1 MSTWETILTIV
12 GLGAIT
18 VITRSFFLFP
28 DKEVPI
34 PAWLREGLRY
44 APLAAMAAV
53 VVPELL
59 ITQGE
64 LIHTWRDARL
74 FGALAGALYFW
85 WRRGMLGTI
94 VVGTAVMLVL
104 RFVLGW

>member
-53 VVPELL
+53 VVSELL
-59 ITQGE
+59 MTQGE
-64 LIHTWRDARL
+64 LLHTWRDARV

-94 VVGTAVMLVL
+94 VVGTSVMLVL

>member
-1 MSTWETILTIV
+1 MSTWETLLTIV

-59 ITQGE
+59 MTQGE
-64 LIHTWRDARL
+64 LLHTWRDARV

-94 VVGTAVMLVL
+94 VVGTSVMLAL

>member
-1 MSTWETILTIV
+1 MSTWETLLTIV

-59 ITQGE
+59 MTQGE
-64 LIHTWRDARL
+64 LLHTWRDARV

-94 VVGTAVMLVL
+94 VVGTSVMLVL

>member
-59 ITQGE
+59 MTQGE
-64 LIHTWRDARL
+64 LLHTWRDARV

-94 VVGTAVMLVL
+94 VVGTSVMLVL

>member
-1 MSTWETILTIV
+1 MTTWETILTIV

-18 VITRSFFLFP
+18 VITRSFFLVP

-59 ITQGE
+59 MTQGE
-64 LIHTWRDARL
+64 LIHTWRDARV

-94 VVGTAVMLVL
+94 VVGTSVMLVL

>member
-1 MSTWETILTIV
+1 MSTWETILTII

>member
-18 VITRSFFLFP
+18 VLTRSFFLIP

-34 PAWLREGLRY
+34 PGWLREGLRY
-44 APLAAMAAV
+44 APLAALVAV
-53 VVPELL
+53 VVPELVM
-59 ITQGE
+59 TQGE

-74 FGALAGALYFW
+74 FGAAAGGLHFW

-94 VVGTAVMLVL
+94 VVGTLVMLAL

>member
-1 MSTWETILTIV
+1 MSTWETILTIL

-18 VITRSFFLFP
+18 VLTRSFFLIP

-34 PAWLREGLRY
+34 PGWLREGLRY
-44 APLAAMAAV
+44 APLAALVAV
-53 VVPELL
+53 VVPELVM
-59 ITQGE
+59 TQGE

-74 FGALAGALYFW
+74 FGAAAGGLYFW

-94 VVGTAVMLVL
+94 VVGTSVMLVL

>member
-1 MSTWETILTIV
+1 MSTWETLLTIV

-44 APLAAMAAV
+44 APLAALVAV
-53 VVPELL
+53 VVPELVL
-59 ITQGE
+59 TQGE
-64 LIHTWRDARL
+64 LIHTWRDARV

-94 VVGTAVMLVL
+94 VVGTSVMLVL

>member
-1 MSTWETILTIV
+1 MSTWETILTII

-64 LIHTWRDARL
+64 LIHTWRDARV

-94 VVGTAVMLVL
+94 VVGTAVMLAL

>member
-59 ITQGE
+59 MTQGE
-64 LIHTWRDARL
+64 LIHTWRDARV

-94 VVGTAVMLVL
+94 VVGTLVMLAL

>member
-1 MSTWETILTIV
+1 MSTWETLLTIV

-44 APLAAMAAV
+44 APLAALVAV
-53 VVPELL
+53 VVPELVL
-59 ITQGE
+59 TQGE
-64 LIHTWRDARL
+64 LIHTWRDARV

-94 VVGTAVMLVL
+94 VAGTSVMLVL

>member
-59 ITQGE
+59 MTQGE
-64 LIHTWRDARL
+64 LLHTWRDARV

-94 VVGTAVMLVL
+94 VVGTSVMLAL

>member
-59 ITQGE
+59 MTQGE
-64 LIHTWRDARL
+64 LIHTWRDARV

-94 VVGTAVMLVL
+94 VVGTSVMLAL

>member
-44 APLAAMAAV
+44 APLAALVAV
-53 VVPELL
+53 VVPELVL
-59 ITQGE
+59 TQGE
-64 LIHTWRDARL
+64 LIHTWRDARV

-94 VVGTAVMLVL
+94 VVGTSVMLVL